1 MSTEGVDVLLNDL
14 PETFFDDFDL
24 ESLSPS
30 LPGDLCEN
38 LDINALLS
46 RDEVAEVSDTQA
58 ISPQKNSTLE
68 NLLKSFPMSAKVPPA
83 PQVPTEHSRVIERR
97 PVSQSARRTSN
108 CHNQQ
113 FSQGLIEDKPL
124 LRELNNSISVDVLDG
139 VITQSPSRLC
149 AFPRSPVGCQS
160 FVRSTAHDSMTQN
173 QNAFSHNSSNPKQF
187 PCAHVARGW
196 DENDKLSSSEK
207 SIRRSP
213 HNAIEKRYRQSING
227 KIDEL
232 RDLLNASSGD
242 DLKTNKSA
250 VLRRAIDRIRLLQ
263 TENECLRMRLSALLN
278 GFTFSNDCSDS
289 PADALIYPV
298 RASRLVATQPP
309 VFRAPIAHMKTDPL
323 SPHDFS
329 AHQFTSAPSLVET
342 GWTALPAAHPATEK
356 YNGSS
361 SSGVSSPSSGGSIY
375 LPSASSF
382 SPSEFSAATNSS
394 QSPASDYYLQ
404 PGKRRADPSSFADRP
419 AEKVSVYMVPEPV
432 NMKNELDPTIVSR
445 TTVYVQDKRDCQDST
460 PQANPLLHCPADFA
474 TPPSYYAQNGA
485 FTNASLFLMS
495 FCLFMF
501 NPFVINIKS
510 QKDDASGAPAE
521 SANGAG
527 MPVSQLLSALS
538 FNTHPGAEAAAAPLS
553 PLLLWAMYAAQWT
566 VALILLFFC
575 LYPFGRDWSRRLRR
589 RVGPAEHLPG
599 GHLALKH
606 WTLAQL
612 DVKQGSWASVSGHL
626 RAGLFALY
634 DSCLP
639 AQVNL
644 SRWNRTLAWAQA
656 YLHALKLFFFRLPR
670 FLWLRRHRPAVE
682 KKAIG
687 SRDVPGPS
695 VAHFRRFLL
704 DLRFL
709 DLVRLSDN
717 MPVNCKKPPCGAP
730 AETSTAEDLCIT
742 RLVFACVEDFTDA
755 WYNCVYHQPS
765 TEAAD
770 EFARLGLVLGLSL
783 KRFFGL
789 TRTGNMVLGETQRV
803 LATVSE
809 QNSQWFAHLDTV
821 ALQLLLSGS
830 PVEFANAETSPPRI
844 FPSPLAV
851 RRKLR
856 EAGLP
861 ASASDSLVMDE
872 VHSELCEAL
881 TAKALES
888 LIHGKFLPSLSFESC
903 RIALASL
910 LEPLPVAPREPKV
923 PATIMLHDYSD
934 ASNSCDGSEISFLP
948 EDSEADGPC
957 ADLAAAR
964 WWLRVIEVAGKWY
977 SLNPPF
983 STTAAPCKSAPK
995 YSTNDYETI
1004 DLLPSL
1010 PESIAEGSNSH
1021 LAHLILLAHQAL
1033 CLSRRNELSSSL
1045 DVSHREK
1052 ALFALWVSVRRAC
1065 DMALV
1070 CSCGSPSYT
1079 FSSFPPDS
1087 LLTAERFNETPVAKA
1102 LRLLAQDWIC
1112 QVLTTVAVQREA
1124 LRQVSC
1130 PESAACLQWIVNT
1143 KNIAATFASLL
1154 KRQQELVQQ
1163 LQLQPSVWIARLEA
1177 VHRRL
1182 CGANPLRTRLFL
1194 LQNAH
1199 TVASASSSP
1208 HSHRKN
1214 LSASVD
1220 AGFGITGLPLCDTRL
1235 LQHVQDQES
1244 RQPIMS
1250 AFTDLHPE
1258 SSKAAMAPEAV
1269 ASVQQH
1275 ERRAPLTH
1283 CPSL

>member
-97 PVSQSARRTSN
+97 PGIVYELYVS
-108 CHNQQ
+108 
-113 FSQGLIEDKPL
+113 FGI
-124 LRELNNSISVDVLDG
+124 
-139 VITQSPSRLC
+139 
-149 AFPRSPVGCQS
+149 
-160 FVRSTAHDSMTQN
+160 
-173 QNAFSHNSSNPKQF
+173 
-187 PCAHVARGW
+187 
-196 DENDKLSSSEK
+196 
-207 SIRRSP
+207 
-213 HNAIEKRYRQSING
+213 
-227 KIDEL
+227 
-232 RDLLNASSGD
+232 DLLPSYTGGRPDSGTLGFHID
-242 DLKTNKSA
+242 SPISHPFLQTNKSA

-298 RASRLVATQPP
+298 RASRLVAAQPP

-361 SSGVSSPSSGGSIY
+361 SSGVSSPSSGGSGPP
-375 LPSASSF
+375 LSLEESPLSSLCG
-382 SPSEFSAATNSS
+382 SH
-394 QSPASDYYLQ
+394 
-404 PGKRRADPSSFADRP
+404 RRVRSLRPRTPLVNLIFPFEHGGVKIKTDPSSFADRP

-510 QKDDASGAPAE
+510 QKDDAS
-521 SANGAG
+521 GAG